1 MLNNVILLSI
11 KRCHMKK
18 QSFALRGYILICIC
32 FSLLAVVPAA
42 AGELTVTLLDKNGDA
57 AGDGVVSLTPKDA
70 SQSLPP
76 VPLAEA
82 VMDQVNKEF
91 VPHVLPVRTDTR
103 VRFPNSDNIR
113 HHVYSFSKPKIMEL
127 KLYSQGESNAVVFD
141 KPGVVVLGCNIHD
154 WMVGYIYVVDAPYFA
169 KSGADGKAV
178 VSGVP
183 SGSYA
188 MQVWHPR
195 MKGKPLRQDIEI
207 SDTGSVAQEIRL
219 PLKKKRKIKRHRQY
233 KYNQN
238 SYK

>member
-1 MLNNVILLSI
+1 
-11 KRCHMKK
+11 MKK
-18 QSFALRGYILICIC
+18 QLFAFRGYMIFCIC
-32 FSLLAVVPAA
+32 FSLLAVVPAM
-42 AGELTVTLLDKNGDA
+42 AGEFSVTLLDNKGAA
-57 AGDGVVSLTPKDA
+57 AGDGVVSLTPKNA
-70 SQSLPP
+70 SRSLPP

-82 VMDQVNKEF
+82 VMDQVDKEF
-91 VPHVLPVRTDTR
+91 VPHVLPVRTGTR

-127 KLYSQGESNAVVFD
+127 KLYARGESNAVVFD

-178 VSGVP
+178 VTGVP
-183 SGSYA
+183 SGGYE

-195 MKGKPLRQDIEI
+195 LKGKPLKQDIDI
-207 SDTGSVAQEIRL
+207 PATGSASLEVRL
-219 PLKKKRKIKRHRQY
+219 PLKKKRKSKRHRQY